1 MFPLFKRRSGRVRE
15 FGGWGATHIHKHG
28 LSWHDRL
35 GTPPRP
41 PLLPAAV
48 SNKQHSDKVFQFQF
62 QFVYSQPIRIEA
74 VRDQDPIYS
83 RNPVNYS
90 SKVEGVKLKDLK
102 GGAVNP

>member
-41 PLLPAAV
+41 PLLP
-48 SNKQHSDKVFQFQF
+48 
-62 QFVYSQPIRIEA
+62 IRIEA